1 MISKR
6 ISTTPFFAAHQNWTP
21 IQRPMRN
28 GWQWSPLTRNAGST
42 SLALTWSI
50 IYGFQINSSVLLL
63 LKEQEIGRFEQNSQQ
78 VWKSIS
84 PRFRFKHVHVEG
96 VEEENFWTLSA
107 LLVGYEKKR
116 FLSGIARIRGGGV
129 YSCPD
134 FLAPFFY
141 QVTVLKIAF
150 FYSNFTAIV
159 CFLVIFVRIII
170 KITIIIIIIIIAT
183 FIISIKFFFRSYAQ
197 NVVFG
202 VKKRGPSCP
211 NWGQGGRV

>member
-1 MISKR
+1 MWILPSLTGYIMISKR

-42 SLALTWSI
+42 SFGLTWSL
-50 IYGFQINSSVLLL
+50 YGFQINSSVLLL

-107 LLVGYEKKR
+107 LFIREGFNEKKKR
-116 FLSGIARIRGGGV
+116 FLSGIVRIRGWGRG
-129 YSCPD
+129 STHARICW
-134 FLAPFFY
+134 PFF
-141 QVTVLKIAF
+141 KK
-150 FYSNFTAIV
+150 
-159 CFLVIFVRIII
+159 CIF
-170 KITIIIIIIIIAT
+170 
-183 FIISIKFFFRSYAQ
+183 
-197 NVVFG
+197 
-202 VKKRGPSCP
+202 
-211 NWGQGGRV
+211 GQ